1 MTIEQEKEMI
11 TLMIEMYEKGNHE
24 DLTELKNYAYQRIDR
39 CPRKAEKTFCS
50 SCLIHCYAPSYRQK
64 IREVMKY
71 AGPRMIYKHPIIA
84 IRHMINTLQA
94 KRGKK

>member
-39 CPRKAEKTFCS
+39 CPRKAEKT
-50 SCLIHCYAPSYRQK
+50 
-64 IREVMKY
+64 EVRNKFL
-71 AGPRMIYKHPIIA
+71 PLLHK
-84 IRHMINTLQA
+84 
-94 KRGKK
+94 